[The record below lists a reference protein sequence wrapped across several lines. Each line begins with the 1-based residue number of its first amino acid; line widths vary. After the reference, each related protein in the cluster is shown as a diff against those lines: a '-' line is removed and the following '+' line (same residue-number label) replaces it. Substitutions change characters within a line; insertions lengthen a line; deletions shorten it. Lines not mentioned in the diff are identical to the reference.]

1 MGSSTTI
8 FYFVIIKSYFINIL
22 FIYFIILMG
31 YVTNHELCD
40 GYSTLEHWNSH
51 ERYNIVF
58 SRECQFILL

>member
-40 GYSTLEHWNSH
+40 GYSTLEH
-51 ERYNIVF
+51 
-58 SRECQFILL
+58 